1 VRFQLAYTL
10 CAGGSQSRSGTGS
23 GWDEIYDETD
33 IIGGRIEPRRRAS
46 LASRSFMSSRRDARS
61 MADLHPEATEL
72 LDELGRRNLP
82 PSAALSPAGARAAL
96 REVLIERGPEIEVGR
111 VRQFPIE
118 RPGDSGDPSGDLA
131 LRCYEPDEDGRG
143 NWADGSIPILVYY
156 HGGGWVRGDLDTHD
170 ELCRYFTSE
179 LGCLTVAVD
188 YRRAP
193 EHSFPAAAEDAYAA
207 LRWVGEH
214 APVFG
219 ADSRTIAVA
228 GDSAGGNLATVAA
241 LAARD
246 RGGPDPC
253 HQVLLYPVT
262 DHAFDTDSYDAHAEN
277 PMLSRA
283 TMEWYWEHY
292 LSRAFDGAHPYASP
306 LRARDLDGL
315 PSATVITAGHDPLR
329 DEGEAY
335 ADRLAGAGVE
345 TTHTDYGG
353 MLHAFVSFPALERA
367 NEAREQVV
375 GALGEAFGNGG

>member
-1 VRFQLAYTL
+1 
-10 CAGGSQSRSGTGS
+10 
-23 GWDEIYDETD
+23 
-33 IIGGRIEPRRRAS
+33 
-46 LASRSFMSSRRDARS
+46 

-118 RPGDSGDPSGDLA
+118 KPGDSGDPSGDLA

-179 LGCLTVAVD
+179 LGCLTVAVE

-214 APVFG
+214 TPVFG

-246 RGGPDPC
+246 RGGPDLR
-253 HQVLLYPVT
+253 HQVLLYPAT

-283 TMEWYWEHY
+283 TMKWYWEHY

-315 PSATVITAGHDPLR
+315 PSATVITAATIRSGTREKPTPIGWQGPASRPLMPTMGGCSTR
-329 DEGEAY
+329 SSPSRRSNARTRRASRSWALSGRPSGTVG
-335 ADRLAGAGVE
+335 DR
-345 TTHTDYGG
+345 T
-353 MLHAFVSFPALERA
+353 PAA
-367 NEAREQVV
+367 IARPLVIV
-375 GALGEAFGNGG
+375 GTGDHPHRNPVLDTVP